1 MRALGILIFGM
12 ILSARG
18 VVATIHFDADSFR
31 NASQLIVSKGYAVEE
46 HTAVT
51 KDGYLLGMQRI
62 PRGRNEP
69 PRGAQRSHG
78 PRKMPVL
85 IVHALAVSSD
95 DFVSNFPDQS
105 LGFLLADAGYDVWLG
120 NLRGNVYTHH
130 LKYSRSERAFWQF
143 SADELA
149 EFDTAAMLDTV
160 LSVTDQTAL
169 YYIGFSQGT
178 QALFMLLSEKPQYNK
193 KIILFM
199 AMGPIAYIGHLTAPL
214 CRLGLPFA
222 EIIKALV
229 QWFFNGAF
237 LVNTILN
244 KLFFSAL
251 CGDEATVGI
260 CVTFMQL
267 ANGVNWSELNVS
279 RLAVYLSHSPSGTSA
294 TNVDHFAQL
303 IRCNCF
309 QKYDYG
315 MLTNMAKY
323 GSMHPPKYHLS
334 RVFAPVALYYSL
346 NDWYAVP
353 VDVARLASELPNLVR
368 NYQVPDTQFT
378 HYDFALGM
386 HAVDMVYNDMMQ
398 LMKLYARY

>member
-222 EIIKALV
+222 EIIK
-229 QWFFNGAF
+229 
-237 LVNTILN
+237 
-244 KLFFSAL
+244 
-251 CGDEATVGI
+251 
-260 CVTFMQL
+260 
-267 ANGVNWSELNVS
+267 S